1 MRAQWCYFPDFSAL
15 LLLLLHFTLLSW
27 QLCVCAVRGV
37 ETRWWPGWRP
47 LSLAAVCGHGV
58 EPLWN
63 QPVLPVSHAPFLKK
77 GLNYFIAFFTN
88 LFCSKHTAL
97 QYPSMFKPYWILMK
111 VDGTQHYYI
120 CSEASC
126 DFTHWNGRVSIYM
139 LCVKHCLRCTPL
151 WYFYYVQWPLSS
163 DISRDFLFLFDL
175 FV

>member
-1 MRAQWCYFPDFSAL
+1 MEGRLRYEGPVMLFPCFFLRCCCCCCAL
-15 LLLLLHFTLLSW
+15 LCCHGSCVFALS
-27 QLCVCAVRGV
+27 AVLRRSGDRG
-37 ETRWWPGWRP
+37 EG
-47 LSLAAVCGHGV
+47 LSPTAVCGHGV

-97 QYPSMFKPYWILMK
+97 QYPSMFKSYWILMK

-126 DFTHWNGRVSIYM
+126 DFTH
-139 LCVKHCLRCTPL
+139 
-151 WYFYYVQWPLSS
+151 
-163 DISRDFLFLFDL
+163 
-175 FV
+175 